1 MSFTRD
7 FTSGSP
13 PIGSDSSGS
22 GSTAQATSAGFNLS
36 TGRLV
41 AVRVKWEAANGT
53 CTVAD
58 TAGNTYTA
66 ATKQRDATNELST
79 QWFYCLNTT
88 FGNASNIWTA
98 TLPTGSLYRDIVAFI
113 YTPGG
118 IASFIGESGAA
129 QVSADT
135 HAVSAA
141 ITAGTLAVCGGSEN
155 VGQAATP
162 DSGWTEQSD
171 VAANASHSFDRIDAP
186 GGTVT
191 PGFTF
196 ATSTSWTIAGITFS
210 DAGTGPVI
218 TGLSTGTPSP
228 GDSLVITGTA
238 FGASQGAGSVT
249 IGGVTQTVTAWADT
263 SITVTVVRGSNK
275 FGAALNVVVTDNAL
289 AASAPFGLT
298 ALLPISGWSY
308 VNLTTINKAAS
319 NRLTASPDLEST
331 DQISWETVSAGV
343 TVAADAT
350 FYAVNSVRS
359 FQFEVWSSG
368 GGWGLMATQ
377 EFSPPALF
385 TFRRKNGGR
394 THTKLW
400 RREGWINTRVSA
412 AGWFN
417 KDLILPAAASSL
429 SASVA
434 ETLNA
439 ADTITA
445 SAVAAAVVAEIG
457 SAADTISAIAGFN
470 AVVTETGS
478 VADTVSATAD
488 FNAVVTET
496 LSGVDTVSAL
506 LTIVATVSEALSG
519 ADTVTASALFSAIV
533 AETLAAVDTVTVS
546 AVFSADI
553 SETLSAV
560 DTTDASIAGAGG
572 NTYNVSID
580 ETLNAVDTIDASAVY
595 STSVAETLTA
605 ADTVDTLL
613 TQLAA
618 VIETLNAAD
627 TVMGA
632 TTATASIS
640 ETLVAADTVST
651 LLIATASVNEILA
664 ALETVFT
671 QTDFNAVVLELMNAN
686 DSISATGGVSPPS
699 SGHAYYLLFK
709 RRTRR

>member
-22 GSTAQATSAGFNLS
+22 GSSSQATSAGFNLS

-58 TAGNTYTA
+58 TAGNTYTP
-66 ATKQRDATNELST
+66 ATKQRDATHEIST
-79 QWFYCLNTT
+79 QWFYCLSTT

-171 VAANASHSFDRIDAP
+171 VAANATHSFDRIDAP

-196 ATSTSWTIAGITFS
+196 ATSTAWTIAGITFS

-289 AASAPFGLT
+289 SASAPFGLT

-319 NRLTASPDLEST
+319 NRLTATPDLEST

-368 GGWGLMATQ
+368 SGWGSMATQ

-385 TFRRKNGGR
+385 AFRRKNGGR
-394 THTKLW
+394 THSKLW

-417 KDLILPAAASSL
+417 KDLILPAGASSL
-429 SASVA
+429 SDSVA
-434 ETLNA
+434 ETLSA

-445 SAVAAAVVAEIG
+445 SAVAAAVVAETG
-457 SAADTISAIAGFN
+457 SAADTVSAIAG
-470 AVVTETGS
+470 
-478 VADTVSATAD
+478 

-506 LTIVATVSEALSG
+506 LTLIAAVSEALSG

-580 ETLNAVDTIDASAVY
+580 EALNAVDTIDASAVY
-595 STSVAETLTA
+595 PASVAETLTA
-605 ADTVDTLL
+605 VDTVDTLL
-613 TQLAA
+613 TQIAA
-618 VIETLNAAD
+618 VVETLNAVD
-627 TVMGA
+627 TVTGD

-651 LLIATASVNEILA
+651 ILTTTASVNEVLA
-664 ALETVFT
+664 ALETVTT
-671 QTDFNAVVLELMNAN
+671 QTSFNAVVLELMNAN
-686 DSISATGGVSPPS
+686 ESTNATGGVSPPS